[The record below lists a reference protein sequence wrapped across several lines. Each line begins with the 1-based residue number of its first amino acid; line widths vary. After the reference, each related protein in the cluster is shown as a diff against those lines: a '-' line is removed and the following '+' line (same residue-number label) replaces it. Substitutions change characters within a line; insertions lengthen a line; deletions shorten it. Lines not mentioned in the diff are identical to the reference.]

1 MHPIVKFLPH
11 WSQLNLFFHEQQYYV
26 PSIQYCVWNICH
38 THHICNFLNPLWT
51 FSICTFSFQWSLFYN
66 FYIWILKVPIMFICM
81 RFGNK
86 LNVLVKYLPQ
96 CSQFNSWIN
105 FMNILYENFQIASS
119 SKILATLIT
128 IKFALICNFS
138 PVFCVKFL
146 SQWSQLNSTICINTF
161 KLHPIVKFLPHWSQL
176 NLFFHEQQ
184 YYVPSIQYCV
194 WNFFKSFMDIF
205 HMHFFFPMISFL
217 QILHL
222 NSQITDLFYF
232 MNILFMYF
240 QVKCFGKIFSW
251 IFCICNFK
259 LYPLPIFVFIFS

>member
-1 MHPIVKFLPH
+1 MWAFKVMI
-11 WSQLNLFFHEQQYYV
+11 
-26 PSIQYCVWNICH
+26 
-38 THHICNFLNPLWT
+38 LWKI
-51 FSICTFSFQWSLFYN
+51 SH
-66 FYIWILKVPIMFICM
+66 
-81 RFGNK
+81 K
-86 LNVLVKYLPQ
+86 LNALVKYLPQ
-96 CSQFNSWIN
+96 YSQFNSWIN

-194 WNFFKSFMDIF
+194 WNICHTHHICNFLNPLWTFSICTFSFQW
-205 HMHFFFPMISFL
+205 S
-217 QILHL
+217 
-222 NSQITDLFYF
+222 LFYF
-232 MNILFMYF
+232 YIWIPKSL
-240 QVKCFGKIFSW
+240 IFSISW
-251 IFCICNFK
+251 IFCLCTFK
-259 LYPLPIFVFIFS
+259 LNALAKYFHEYFVYVISNYILCQFLFSFFHKQL

>member
-1 MHPIVKFLPH
+1 MNILYENFQIASSSKILATLITIKFALICNFSPVFCVKFLSQWSQLNSTICINTFKLHPIVKFLPH

-119 SKILATLIT
+119 SKI
-128 IKFALICNFS
+128 NFH
-138 PVFCVKFL
+138 K
-146 SQWSQLNSTICINTF
+146 QL
-161 KLHPIVKFLPHWSQL
+161 H
-176 NLFFHEQQ
+176 
-184 YYVPSIQYCV
+184 
-194 WNFFKSFMDIF
+194 
-205 HMHFFFPMISFL
+205 
-217 QILHL
+217 
-222 NSQITDLFYF
+222 
-232 MNILFMYF
+232 
-240 QVKCFGKIFSW
+240 
-251 IFCICNFK
+251 
-259 LYPLPIFVFIFS
+259 